1 MKNPNALIAMA
12 LVSQNA
18 DNPYSTFCE
27 YIKYCI
33 FVNVADTLTI
43 ADIRRAVSDEFG
55 LNIPY
60 NVAIECINRLRNEGI
75 IIDDGHQFK
84 RIGSFDIERFER
96 SRSEYRNIEDTIIN
110 ALVQYVLGYG
120 RTWSTEYAREQLIKI
135 LDRNGLAYDIFFHK
149 KATLSSDAHTVSD
162 VEESEELLPDD
173 KESGADIENT
183 DNQPLFS
190 DELFAGK
197 FVEKVLSEDTI
208 QKDYLLKI
216 CEGLMLCIG
225 TYQLPSSNASAASL
239 QIDGS
244 DFFFDTRLLLR
255 FVGCAGDAAV
265 EAAGELV
272 KLIQSSGGRIRY
284 YPQTLEEMYRAF
296 DEAVN
301 SLSHGYPPH
310 DEEMRLYSVRIKNSI
325 AVISAKKA
333 NLKDELSKANIYFLG
348 NMKILPILTEFV
360 LGLIIMIYTNT

>member
-1 MKNPNALIAMA
+1 M
-12 LVSQNA
+12 
-18 DNPYSTFCE
+18 
-27 YIKYCI
+27 
-33 FVNVADTLTI
+33 
-43 ADIRRAVSDEFG
+43 
-55 LNIPY
+55 
-60 NVAIECINRLRNEGI
+60 
-75 IIDDGHQFK
+75 
-84 RIGSFDIERFER
+84 
-96 SRSEYRNIEDTIIN
+96 
-110 ALVQYVLGYG
+110 QYVLGYG